1 MNWEQMKGIVERVLT
16 LVLVYLVGKGIIPA
30 GIVNDLV
37 AGLLLI
43 FGVIWGWKVNTKVAL
58 SDAAKA
64 VK

>member
-1 MNWEQMKGIVERVLT
+1 MNWEQLKGIIERVLT
-16 LVLVYLVGKGIIPA
+16 LVMAYLVGKGIIPA

-43 FGVIWGWKVNTKVAL
+43 FGVIWGWKVNTPTAL
-58 SDAAKA
+58 TDAAKA